1 MWFRGGFGKWFNIL
15 MILVE
20 THSHLNDKAFDA
32 DRDAVIAKVF
42 AAGVGKI
49 VEIAC
54 APGEWAQGE
63 RLAAAYRGKF
73 ACAFGVHPEYIK
85 DFSPAVMPELESYL
99 QKPCAVALGEIG
111 LDYWWEAG
119 RKAEQ
124 MGLLESQLPLCAKF
138 GKPAVFHARNG
149 KTPELRAYG
158 DLLEALKRWDYRP
171 AKKFRGV
178 LHCFS
183 GGWADARAGL
193 DLGLLLGVNGTFTYK
208 NNHDLRETVRK
219 AGLAN
224 IVLETDCPYL
234 PPQSARGKRNDPSF
248 IPEIA
253 AMVAT
258 HLGVGNS
265 QVADQTTA
273 NALELFGQF

>member
-1 MWFRGGFGKWFNIL
+1 M
-15 MILVE
+15 
-20 THSHLNDKAFDA
+20 NDKAFDA
-32 DRDAVIAKVF
+32 DRPAVLGKVF

-63 RLAAAYRGKF
+63 QLAAAYPGRV
-73 ACAFGVHPEYIK
+73 ACAFGAHPEYTK
-85 DFSPAVMPELESYL
+85 TLSPSVMSELEAFMA
-99 QKPCAVALGEIG
+99 KPCAVALGEVG
-111 LDYWWEAG
+111 LDYWWDVGTKE
-119 RKAEQ
+119 EQ
-124 MGLLESQLPLCAKF
+124 LALLGTQLPLCAKF

-149 KTPELRAYG
+149 KTAGKNAYA
-158 DLLEALKRWDYRP
+158 DLLEALKQWAYRP

-219 AGLAN
+219 AGLDN

-253 AMVAT
+253 AMLAT

-265 QVADQTTA
+265 AVADRTTA
-273 NALELFGQF
+273 NAFELFGVF

>member
-1 MWFRGGFGKWFNIL
+1 MLI
-15 MILVE
+15 E
-20 THSHLNDKAFDA
+20 THAHLNDKAFDA
-32 DRDAVIAKVF
+32 DRDAVVGRVLNS
-42 AAGVGKI
+42 GVEKI

-54 APGEWAQGE
+54 APAEWAQGE
-63 RLAAAYRGKF
+63 QLAAAWPGKIS
-73 ACAFGVHPEYIK
+73 CAFGAHPEYTK
-85 DFSPAVMPELESYL
+85 TLPPDLLARLEAYMG
-99 QKPCAVALGEIG
+99 KPCAVALGEVG
-111 LDYWWEAG
+111 VDYWWDVG
-119 RKAEQ
+119 TKAEQ
-124 MGLLESQLPLCAKF
+124 LALLETQLPLCAKF
-138 GKPAVFHARNG
+138 SKPAVFHARNG
-149 KTPELRAYG
+149 KTPAQNAYG
-158 DLLEALKRWDYRP
+158 DLLEALKSWSYRP
-171 AKKFRGV
+171 AQKFRGV

-183 GGWADARAGL
+183 GSWADAQAGL

-208 NNHDLRETVRK
+208 KNDDLRETVRK

>member
-1 MWFRGGFGKWFNIL
+1 MS
-15 MILVE
+15 MIFVE

-32 DRDAVIAKVF
+32 DRDAVIGKVF
-42 AAGVGKI
+42 ASGVEKI

-54 APGEWAQGE
+54 APAEWEQGE
-63 RLAAAYRGKF
+63 QLAAAWPGKII
-73 ACAFGVHPEYIK
+73 CAFGAHPEYTRTL
-85 DFSPAVMPELESYL
+85 SPSVLLELETFL
-99 QKPCAVALGEIG
+99 AGPCAAALGEVG
-111 LDYWWEAG
+111 VDYWWDVGSKE
-119 RKAEQ
+119 EQ
-124 MGLLESQLPLCAKF
+124 LALLGSQLPLCAKF
-138 GKPAVFHARNG
+138 SKPAVFHARNG
-149 KTPELRAYG
+149 KTPAQDAYA
-158 DLLEALKRWDYRP
+158 DLLEALKSWSYRS
-171 AKKFRGV
+171 AGKFRGV

-183 GGWADARAGL
+183 GSWADAKAGL

-208 NNHDLRETVRK
+208 KNDDLRETVKK

-234 PPQSARGKRNDPSF
+234 PPQSSRGKRNDPSY

-258 HLGVGNS
+258 HLGTGNG

>member
-1 MWFRGGFGKWFNIL
+1 MLI
-15 MILVE
+15 E
-20 THSHLNDKAFDA
+20 THAHLNDKAFDA
-32 DRDAVIAKVF
+32 DRHAVLEKVF
-42 AAGVGKI
+42 ASGVGRI

-54 APGEWAQGE
+54 APGEWKQGE
-63 RLAAAYRGKF
+63 DLCAAYPGKVR
-73 ACAFGVHPEYIK
+73 CAFGAHPEYTK
-85 DFSPAVMPELESYL
+85 TLPPSMLAELEAFMA
-99 QKPCAVALGEIG
+99 KPCAVALGEVG
-111 LDYWWEAG
+111 LDYWWDCGTKE
-119 RKAEQ
+119 EQ
-124 MGLLESQLPLCAKF
+124 LALLETQLPLCARF

-149 KTPELRAYG
+149 KTPAQNAYA
-158 DLLEALKRWDYRP
+158 DLLEALKRWAYRP

-208 NNHDLRETVRK
+208 KNDDLRETVRK
-219 AGLAN
+219 AGLDN

-253 AMVAT
+253 ALLAT
-258 HLGVGNS
+258 HLGVGNGA
-265 QVADQTTA
+265 VADRTTA
-273 NALELFGQF
+273 NAFELFGVF